1 MFSNSYI
8 TSITG
13 ACLEHEQRQ
22 DQCRVCGAYHVTSFS
37 LPRRIHLTSSLQAAL
52 GSWLDSESSFRL
64 TVEKAKEATE
74 GSDYARNQYEKFH
87 TAYLDAKRTLD
98 EINKQNAEE
107 RNGLLDERDLIKEI
121 MRMIGKMLFRL

>member
-1 MFSNSYI
+1 LLSSSYI
-8 TSITG
+8 TSIAG

-22 DQCRVCGAYHVTSFS
+22 DQCRVCGAYHRISSPF
-37 LPRRIHLTSSLQAAL
+37 RRIHLTSSRQAAL
-52 GSWLDSESSFRL
+52 GSWLDSESSYRL

-74 GSDYARNQYEKFH
+74 GSEYARNQYEKFH

-107 RNGLLDERDLIKEI
+107 RKGLLDERDLIKEI
-121 MRMIGKMLFRL
+121 MRMIGKMRFRL